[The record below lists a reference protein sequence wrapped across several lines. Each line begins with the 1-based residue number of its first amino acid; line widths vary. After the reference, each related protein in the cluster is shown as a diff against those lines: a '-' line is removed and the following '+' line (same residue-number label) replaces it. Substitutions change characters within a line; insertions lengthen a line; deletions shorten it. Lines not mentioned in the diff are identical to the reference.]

1 MRITQKTIWYYDEFL
16 TGICEAAKDDDL
28 DFVLLLIAAKTD
40 IERAYGKQ
48 CVNHSALVTCYEGGL
63 TKYTIIPRDF
73 KL

>member
-1 MRITQKTIWYYDEFL
+1 MRITQKTILDYDDIL
-16 TGICEAAKDDDL
+16 TGIFEATKDDDL
-28 DFVLLLIAAKTD
+28 DFVHLLIAAKAD

-48 CVNHSALVTCYEGGL
+48 CVNYSVLVTSYEDGL